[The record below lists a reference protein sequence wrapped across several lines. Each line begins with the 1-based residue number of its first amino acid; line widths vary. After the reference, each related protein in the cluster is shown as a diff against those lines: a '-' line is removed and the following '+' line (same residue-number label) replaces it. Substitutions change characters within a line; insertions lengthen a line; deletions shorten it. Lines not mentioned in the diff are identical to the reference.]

1 MKRTIF
7 ILVLISLLSLFSS
20 CSKADSNNNYNSDIC
35 NVDNKDDITSNETIE
50 NNSNPLLGKWIYVA
64 GQSGIEVSFTEDICS
79 MYYAQY
85 DTHDDY
91 KYTLD
96 NDSFTIYLEDENR
109 SIEHNYT
116 IINNVLVW
124 NWAMNFKDGEI
135 PNFNN
140 KYSDSLVGYYKSNAF
155 NDYYNFGKNGKLEV
169 IKEWNT
175 EYNYYYVATEDY
187 FHGIIGGQD
196 SEAFTGFKY
205 KINGDRIELLSI
217 DNSIY
222 DTLVPISKEDFI
234 NRQNSGI
241 KQYNPQYEL
250 LILKDNLEV
259 KDSPSLS
266 TNTVD
271 TTDKYAKLPY
281 LGISKEGEGYT
292 WYKTTN
298 NTWVADKNNEYVYPL
313 KFSDGD
319 KIIDNK
325 AANYLVGKWRSMDY
339 VNSTLEIFNDGS
351 FVETSNTDYLPNRKG
366 TYSLSDNSIFYQVDE
381 GYNYSQNF
389 AYINNVLAWDLFT
402 GTLYYKEGDYPI
414 LENEYTRK
422 LAGYYISDYG
432 DYYYFD
438 ANGKLIITSPNSTEF
453 NYYYTANDE
462 LYWIS
467 MDRGSSDFNYG
478 YRYKINNG
486 IIALYETTS
495 TSNAPFTTLSSVS
508 KEEFENVRA
517 TRSRVLFEKKDSL
530 IILADAI
537 KIRNSPSKNSDK
549 VGVVKKGDM
558 LSFTGQTQSADG
570 YTWYE
575 IADNQWIADDNGKWV
590 YLLKY

>member
-7 ILVLISLLSLFSS
+7 ILALISLLMIFSS
-20 CSKADSNNNYNSDIC
+20 CSKDSNNNDNGDIC
-35 NVDNKDDITSNETIE
+35 NVDNKDDITSNESIE
-50 NNSNPLLGKWIYVA
+50 NNNNPLLGKWIYVA

-96 NDSFTIYLEDENR
+96 NDLFIIYLEDENR

-140 KYSDSLVGYYKSNAF
+140 VYSDALIGYYKSNAF

-196 SEAFTGFKY
+196 SEAFTGSKY
-205 KINGDRIELLSI
+205 KINADDIELLSN

-266 TNTVD
+266 ANTVD
-271 TTDKYAKLPY
+271 TTDKYTKLPY
-281 LGISKEGEGYT
+281 SGMSKEGEGYT

-313 KFSDGD
+313 KFSNGD
-319 KIIDNK
+319 TVIDNK
-325 AANYLVGKWRSMDY
+325 PANHLVGKWRSMDY

-351 FVETSNTDYLPNRKG
+351 FVETSSNNDLPKRKG
-366 TYSLSDNSIFYQVDE
+366 TYNLSDNSIFYQVDE

-414 LENEYTRK
+414 LENEYTRR

-438 ANGKLIITSPNSTEF
+438 ANGKLIITSPNNIEF
-453 NYYYTANDE
+453 DYYYTANEE

-478 YRYKINNG
+478 YRYKITNG
-486 IIALYETTS
+486 IIELYETTN
-495 TSNAPFTTLSSVS
+495 TSNTPFTTLRSVS
-508 KEEFENVRA
+508 KEEFENIRA

-530 IILADAI
+530 IVLADAI

-575 IADNQWIADDNGKWV
+575 ITDNQWIADDNGKWI

>member
-7 ILVLISLLSLFSS
+7 ILALISLLMIFSS
-20 CSKADSNNNYNSDIC
+20 CSKNDNTTE
-35 NVDNKDDITSNETIE
+35 VRDNKDNKEENDTTEIAET
-50 NNSNPLLGKWIYVA
+50 NLNPLLSKWIYIA

-96 NDSFTIYLEDENR
+96 NDSFIIYLEDENR

-116 IINNVLVW
+116 IINNVLIW

-140 KYSDSLVGYYKSNAF
+140 EYSDALVGYYKSNASY
-155 NDYYNFGKNGKLEV
+155 DYYNFGKNGKLEV

-187 FHGIIGGQD
+187 FYGIIGGQD
-196 SEAFTGFKY
+196 SEVFTGSKY
-205 KINGDRIELLSI
+205 RINGHDIELLSN

-250 LILKDNLEV
+250 LILKDDLEV
-259 KDSPSLS
+259 KVSPSLS
-266 TNTVD
+266 SNTVD
-271 TTDKYAKLPY
+271 TADKYTKLPY
-281 LGISKEGEGYT
+281 SGISKEAEGYT

-298 NTWVADKNNEYVYPL
+298 DTWVADKNNEYVYPL

-325 AANYLVGKWRSMDY
+325 PANYLVGKWRSMDY

-351 FVETSNTDYLPNRKG
+351 FVETSSINDLPKRKG
-366 TYSLSDNSIFYQVDE
+366 TYNLSDNSIFYQVDE

-422 LAGYYISDYG
+422 LAGYYVSDYG
-432 DYYYFD
+432 DYHYFD
-438 ANGKLIITSPNSTEF
+438 ANGKLIITSPNKIEF
-453 NYYYTANDE
+453 DYYYTANDE

-467 MDRGSSDFNYG
+467 MDRGSSDFNYS

-486 IIALYETTS
+486 IIELYETTN
-495 TSNAPFTTLSSVS
+495 TSNTPFTTLSSVS
-508 KEEFENVRA
+508 KEEFENIRT

-530 IILADAI
+530 IVLADAI

-558 LSFTGQTQSADG
+558 LSFTGKTQSADG
-570 YTWYE
+570 YIWYE
-575 IADNQWIADDNGKWV
+575 ITDNQWIADDNSKWV

>member
-7 ILVLISLLSLFSS
+7 ILALISLLMIFSS
-20 CSKADSNNNYNSDIC
+20 CSKNDNTTKVRENK
-35 NVDNKDDITSNETIE
+35 DNKAENDTTEIAET
-50 NNSNPLLGKWIYVA
+50 NLNPLLGKWIYIS
-64 GQSGIEVSFTEDICS
+64 GQSVIEVSFTEDICS
-79 MYYAQY
+79 LYYAQY
-85 DTHDDY
+85 DTHDNY

-96 NDSFTIYLEDENR
+96 NDSFIIYLEDENR

-116 IINNVLVW
+116 IINNVLIW

-140 KYSDSLVGYYKSNAF
+140 VYSDALVGYYKSNAL

-196 SEAFTGFKY
+196 SEVFTGFKY
-205 KINGDRIELLSI
+205 KINGDCIELLSG
-217 DNSIY
+217 DNSLY

-250 LILKDNLEV
+250 LILKDDLKV
-259 KDSPSLS
+259 KDSPSS
-266 TNTVD
+266 SANTVD
-271 TTDKYAKLPY
+271 TTDKYTKLPY
-281 LGISKEGEGYT
+281 SGISKEAEGYT

-298 NTWVADKNNEYVYPL
+298 DTWVADKNNKYVYPL
-313 KFSDGD
+313 KFSEGD
-319 KIIDNK
+319 KTIDNK
-325 AANYLVGKWRSMDY
+325 PANQPVGKWRSMDY
-339 VNSTLEIFNDGS
+339 ANSTLEFFNDGS
-351 FVETSNTDYLPNRKG
+351 FVETSSNNDLPKRKG
-366 TYSLSDNSIFYQVDE
+366 TYNLSDNSIFYQVDE

-414 LENEYTRK
+414 LENEYTRN
-422 LAGYYISDYG
+422 LAGYYVSDYG

-438 ANGKLIITSPNSTEF
+438 ANGKLIITSPNNMEF
-453 NYYYTANDE
+453 DYYYTANDE

-478 YRYKINNG
+478 YKYKIKNG
-486 IIALYETTS
+486 IIELYETTS
-495 TSNAPFTTLSSVS
+495 TSDTPFTTLRSIS

-537 KIRNSPSKNSDK
+537 KIRSSPSKNSDK

-558 LSFTGQTQSADG
+558 LSFTGQTQSSDG

-575 IADNQWIADDNGKWV
+575 ISNNQWIADDNGKWV

>member
-7 ILVLISLLSLFSS
+7 ILALISLLMIFSS
-20 CSKADSNNNYNSDIC
+20 CSKNDNTTKVRENK
-35 NVDNKDDITSNETIE
+35 DNKVENDTTEIAET
-50 NNSNPLLGKWIYVA
+50 NLNPLLGKWIYVA

-96 NDSFTIYLEDENR
+96 NDSFTVYLEDENR

-140 KYSDSLVGYYKSNAF
+140 KYSDSLLGYYKSNAF

-175 EYNYYYVATEDY
+175 EYNYYYVATENY

-205 KINGDRIELLSI
+205 KINGDCIELLSG
-217 DNSIY
+217 DNSLY

-250 LILKDNLEV
+250 LILKDDLKV
-259 KDSPSLS
+259 KDSPSS
-266 TNTVD
+266 SANTVD
-271 TTDKYAKLPY
+271 TADKYTKLPY
-281 LGISKEGEGYT
+281 SGISKEAEGYT
-292 WYKTTN
+292 WHKTTN
-298 NTWVADKNNEYVYPL
+298 DTWVADKNNKYVYPL
-313 KFSDGD
+313 KFSEGD
-319 KIIDNK
+319 KTIDNK
-325 AANYLVGKWRSMDY
+325 PANQLVGKWRSMDY
-339 VNSTLEIFNDGS
+339 ANSTLEFFNDGS
-351 FVETSNTDYLPNRKG
+351 FVETSSNNDLPKRKG
-366 TYSLSDNSIFYQVDE
+366 TYNLSDNSIFYQVDE

-414 LENEYTRK
+414 LENEYTRN
-422 LAGYYISDYG
+422 LAGYYVSDYG

-438 ANGKLIITSPNSTEF
+438 ANGKLIITSPNNMEF
-453 NYYYTANDE
+453 DYYYTANNE

-467 MDRGSSDFNYG
+467 MERGSSDFNYG

-486 IIALYETTS
+486 IIELFETTS
-495 TSNAPFTTLSSVS
+495 ASNTPFTTLRSVS
-508 KEEFENVRA
+508 KEEFENVRT

-530 IILADAI
+530 IVLADAI

-558 LSFTGQTQSADG
+558 LQFTGQTKSADG

-575 IADNQWIADDNGKWV
+575 ITDNQWIADDNGKWV

>member
-1 MKRTIF
+1 MKRTVF
-7 ILVLISLLSLFSS
+7 ILVLMSLLMIFSS
-20 CSKADSNNNYNSDIC
+20 CSKNINTTE
-35 NVDNKDDITSNETIE
+35 VHENKGNKKE
-50 NNSNPLLGKWIYVA
+50 NNSTESAETNLNPLLGKWIYVA

-140 KYSDSLVGYYKSNAF
+140 KYSDSLVGYYKSNIF

-196 SEAFTGFKY
+196 SEAFTGSEYRF
-205 KINGDRIELLSI
+205 NGNNIELLSI
-217 DNSIY
+217 DSSVF
-222 DTLVPISKEDFI
+222 DTLIPISKEEFL
-234 NRQNSGI
+234 NRQDSGI

-250 LILKDNLEV
+250 LVLKDNLEV
-259 KDSPSLS
+259 KDFS
-266 TNTVD
+266 TTGANTVEVVN
-271 TTDKYAKLPY
+271 KYSRLPY
-281 LGISKEGEGYT
+281 SGISKEAEGYT

-298 NTWVADKNNEYVYPL
+298 DTWVADKNSEYVYPL

-325 AANYLVGKWRSMDY
+325 PANYLVGKWRSMDY
-339 VNSTLEIFNDGS
+339 ANSTLEFFNDGS

-414 LENEYTRK
+414 LENEYTRR

-438 ANGKLIITSPNSTEF
+438 ANGKLIITSPNNMEF
-453 NYYYTANDE
+453 DYYYTANEE

-486 IIALYETTS
+486 IIELYETTS
-495 TSNAPFTTLSSVS
+495 TNNTPFTTLRAITR
-508 KEEFENVRA
+508 EEFENVRA
-517 TRSRVLFEKKDSL
+517 TRSRVLFEKRDCL
-530 IILADAI
+530 IVLADAI
-537 KIRNSPSKNSDK
+537 KVRTEPSKKADK
-549 VGVVKKGDM
+549 VGLVKKGDM
-558 LSFTGQTQSADG
+558 LQFTGQTKSADG

-575 IADNQWIADDNGKWV
+575 ISNNQWIADDNGKWI

>member
-1 MKRTIF
+1 MKRSILV
-7 ILVLISLLSLFSS
+7 LVLISLLALFSS
-20 CSKADSNNNYNSDIC
+20 CSKDNNSDIS
-35 NVDNKDDITSNETIE
+35 NNDKKDEITSSEPIE
-50 NNSNPLLGKWIYVA
+50 SNSNPLLGKWIYVA

-91 KYTLD
+91 TYTLD

-140 KYSDSLVGYYKSNAF
+140 VYSDALVGYYKSSAF
-155 NDYYNFGKNGKLEV
+155 NDYYNFGRNGKLEV

-175 EYNYYYVATEDY
+175 EYNYYYVATEDHFY
-187 FHGIIGGQD
+187 GIIGGQD
-196 SEAFTGFKY
+196 SEAFTGSEYRF
-205 KINGDRIELLSI
+205 NGKNIELLF
-217 DNSIY
+217 DNNSIY
-222 DTLVPISKEDFI
+222 DTLTPVTKEDFI
-234 NRQNSGI
+234 IRQNSEI

-250 LILKDNLEV
+250 LILKDDLEV
-259 KDSPSLS
+259 KDSPSS
-266 TNTVD
+266 SANTVD
-271 TTDKYAKLPY
+271 TADKYIKLPY
-281 LGISKEGEGYT
+281 SGISKEAEGYI

-298 NTWVADKNNEYVYPL
+298 DTWVADKNNEYVYPL
-313 KFSDGD
+313 KFNDGD

-325 AANYLVGKWRSMDY
+325 PANQLVGKWRSMDY
-339 VNSTLEIFNDGS
+339 ANSTLEFFNDGS

-389 AYINNVLAWDLFT
+389 AYINNVLVWDLFT

-414 LENEYTRK
+414 LENEYTRR
-422 LAGYYISDYG
+422 LAGYYVSDYG

-438 ANGKLIITSPNSTEF
+438 ANGKLIITSPNNMEF
-453 NYYYTANDE
+453 DYFYTANDE
-462 LYWIS
+462 LYWID
-467 MDRGSSDFNYG
+467 MERGSSDFNYG

-486 IIALYETTS
+486 IIELYETTN
-495 TSNAPFTTLSSVS
+495 TSNNPFTTLRSVS
-508 KEEFENVRA
+508 KEEFENARA
-517 TRSRVLFEKKDSL
+517 TKSRVLFEKKDSL
-530 IILADAI
+530 IVLADAI
-537 KIRNSPSKNSDK
+537 KIRTSPSKNSDK

-558 LSFTGQTQSADG
+558 LQFTGQTQSADG

-575 IADNQWIADDNGKWV
+575 ISNDQWIADDNGKWV

>member
-7 ILVLISLLSLFSS
+7 ILALISLLMIFSS
-20 CSKADSNNNYNSDIC
+20 CSKNDNTTKVRENK
-35 NVDNKDDITSNETIE
+35 DNKAENDTTEIAET
-50 NNSNPLLGKWIYVA
+50 NLNPLLGKWIYVA

-96 NDSFTIYLEDENR
+96 NDSFTVYFEDENR

-140 KYSDSLVGYYKSNAF
+140 KYSDSLLGYYKSNAF

-169 IKEWNT
+169 IKEWNA

-205 KINGDRIELLSI
+205 KINGDCIELLSG
-217 DNSIY
+217 DNSLY

-241 KQYNPQYEL
+241 KQHNPQYEL
-250 LILKDNLEV
+250 LILKDDLKV
-259 KDSPSLS
+259 KDSPSS
-266 TNTVD
+266 SANTVD
-271 TTDKYAKLPY
+271 TADKYTKLPY
-281 LGISKEGEGYT
+281 SGISKEAEGYT

-298 NTWVADKNNEYVYPL
+298 DTWVADKNNKYVYPL
-313 KFSDGD
+313 KFSEGD
-319 KIIDNK
+319 KTIDNK
-325 AANYLVGKWRSMDY
+325 PANQLVGKWRSMDY
-339 VNSTLEIFNDGS
+339 ANSTLEFFNDGS

-414 LENEYTRK
+414 LENEFTRR
-422 LAGYYISDYG
+422 LAGYYVSDYG

-438 ANGKLIITSPNSTEF
+438 ANGKLIITSPNNMEF
-453 NYYYTANDE
+453 DYFYTANDE
-462 LYWIS
+462 LYWID
-467 MDRGSSDFNYG
+467 MERGSSDFNYG

-486 IIALYETTS
+486 IIELYETTN
-495 TSNAPFTTLSSVS
+495 TSNTPFTTLRSVS
-508 KEEFENVRA
+508 KEEFENARA

-537 KIRNSPSKNSDK
+537 KIRTSPSKNSEK
-549 VGVVKKGDM
+549 VSVVKKGDM
-558 LSFTGQTQSADG
+558 LQFTGQTKSADG

-575 IADNQWIADDNGKWV
+575 ISNNQWIADDNGKWV

>member
-1 MKRTIF
+1 MKRSILV
-7 ILVLISLLSLFSS
+7 LVLISLLALFSS
-20 CSKADSNNNYNSDIC
+20 CSKDNNSDIS
-35 NVDNKDDITSNETIE
+35 NNDKKDEITSSEPIE
-50 NNSNPLLGKWIYVA
+50 SNSNPLLGKWIYVA

-91 KYTLD
+91 TYTLD

-140 KYSDSLVGYYKSNAF
+140 VYSDALVGYYKSSAF
-155 NDYYNFGKNGKLEV
+155 NDYYNFGRNGKLEV

-175 EYNYYYVATEDY
+175 EYNYYYVATEDHFY
-187 FHGIIGGQD
+187 GIIGGQD
-196 SEAFTGFKY
+196 SEAFTGSEYRF
-205 KINGDRIELLSI
+205 NGKNIELLF
-217 DNSIY
+217 DNNSIY
-222 DTLVPISKEDFI
+222 DTLTPVTKEDFI
-234 NRQNSGI
+234 IRQNSEI

-250 LILKDNLEV
+250 LILKDDLEV
-259 KDSPSLS
+259 KDSPSS
-266 TNTVD
+266 SANTVD
-271 TTDKYAKLPY
+271 TADKYIKLPY
-281 LGISKEGEGYT
+281 SGISKEAEGYI

-298 NTWVADKNNEYVYPL
+298 DTWVADKNNEYVYPL
-313 KFSDGD
+313 KFNDGD

-325 AANYLVGKWRSMDY
+325 PANQLVGKWRSMDY
-339 VNSTLEIFNDGS
+339 ANSTLEFFNDGS

-414 LENEYTRK
+414 LENEYTRR
-422 LAGYYISDYG
+422 LAGYYVSDYG

-438 ANGKLIITSPNSTEF
+438 ANGKLIITSPNNMEF
-453 NYYYTANDE
+453 DYFYTANDE
-462 LYWIS
+462 LYWID
-467 MDRGSSDFNYG
+467 MERGSSDFNYG

-486 IIALYETTS
+486 IIELYETTN
-495 TSNAPFTTLSSVS
+495 TSNNPFTTLRSVS
-508 KEEFENVRA
+508 KEEFENARA
-517 TRSRVLFEKKDSL
+517 TKSRVLFEKKDSL
-530 IILADAI
+530 IVLADAI
-537 KIRNSPSKNSDK
+537 KIRTSPSKNSDK

-558 LSFTGQTQSADG
+558 LQFTGQTQSADG

-575 IADNQWIADDNGKWV
+575 ISNDQWIADDNGKWV

>member
-1 MKRTIF
+1 
-7 ILVLISLLSLFSS
+7 
-20 CSKADSNNNYNSDIC
+20 
-35 NVDNKDDITSNETIE
+35 
-50 NNSNPLLGKWIYVA
+50 
-64 GQSGIEVSFTEDICS
+64 
-79 MYYAQY
+79 
-85 DTHDDY
+85 
-91 KYTLD
+91 
-96 NDSFTIYLEDENR
+96 
-109 SIEHNYT
+109 
-116 IINNVLVW
+116 
-124 NWAMNFKDGEI
+124 MNFKDGEI

-140 KYSDSLVGYYKSNAF
+140 KYSDSLLGYYKSNAF

-205 KINGDRIELLSI
+205 KINGDCIELLSG

-234 NRQNSGI
+234 NRQKSGI

-250 LILKDNLEV
+250 LILKDDLEV
-259 KDSPSLS
+259 KDSPSS
-266 TNTVD
+266 SANTVD
-271 TTDKYAKLPY
+271 TADKYTKLPY
-281 LGISKEGEGYT
+281 SGISKEAEGYT

-298 NTWVADKNNEYVYPL
+298 DTWVADKNNEYVYPL

-325 AANYLVGKWRSMDY
+325 PANYLVGKWRSMDY
-339 VNSTLEIFNDGS
+339 ANSTLEFFNDGS

-414 LENEYTRK
+414 LENEYTRG
-422 LAGYYISDYG
+422 LAGYYVSDYG

-438 ANGKLIITSPNSTEF
+438 ANGKLIITSPNNMEF
-453 NYYYTANDE
+453 DYYYTANDE

-486 IIALYETTS
+486 IIELYETTN
-495 TSNAPFTTLSSVS
+495 TSNTPFTTLSSAS
-508 KEEFENVRA
+508 KEEFENIRA

-530 IILADAI
+530 IVLADAI

-558 LSFTGQTQSADG
+558 LSFTGQTQSSDG
-570 YTWYE
+570 YIWYE
-575 IADNQWIADDNGKWV
+575 ITDNQWIADDNGKWV
-590 YLLKY
+590 YLLKC

>member
-1 MKRTIF
+1 MKRSILV
-7 ILVLISLLSLFSS
+7 LVLISLLTLFSS
-20 CSKADSNNNYNSDIC
+20 CSKDSNNNDNGDIS
-35 NVDNKDDITSNETIE
+35 NVDNKDKITSNETTE
-50 NNSNPLLGKWIYVA
+50 NSNNPLLGKWIYVA
-64 GQSGIEVSFTEDICS
+64 GQSGIEVSFTEDVCS

-85 DTHDDY
+85 NTHDDY

-140 KYSDSLVGYYKSNAF
+140 KYSDSLLGYYKSNAF

-205 KINGDRIELLSI
+205 KINGDCIELLSG

-234 NRQNSGI
+234 NRQKSGI

-250 LILKDNLEV
+250 LILKDDLEV
-259 KDSPSLS
+259 KDSPSS
-266 TNTVD
+266 SANTVD
-271 TTDKYAKLPY
+271 TADKYTKLPY
-281 LGISKEGEGYT
+281 SGISKEAEGYT

-298 NTWVADKNNEYVYPL
+298 DTWVADKNNEYVYPL

-325 AANYLVGKWRSMDY
+325 PANYLVGKWRSMDY
-339 VNSTLEIFNDGS
+339 ANSTLEFFNDGS

-366 TYSLSDNSIFYQVDE
+366 TDSLSDNSIFYQVDE

-414 LENEYTRK
+414 LENEYTRG
-422 LAGYYISDYG
+422 LAGYYVSDYG

-438 ANGKLIITSPNSTEF
+438 ANGKLIITSPNNMEF
-453 NYYYTANDE
+453 DYYYTANDE

-486 IIALYETTS
+486 IIELYETINTDN
-495 TSNAPFTTLSSVS
+495 TPFTTLRSVS
-508 KEEFENVRA
+508 KEEFENAKA

-537 KIRNSPSKNSDK
+537 KIRTSPSKNSEK
-549 VGVVKKGDM
+549 VVVVKKGDM

-575 IADNQWIADDNGKWV
+575 ISNDQWIADDNGKWV

>member
-1 MKRTIF
+1 MKHTIF
-7 ILVLISLLSLFSS
+7 ILVLISLLTLSSS
-20 CSKADSNNNYNSDIC
+20 CSKDSNNNNNSDIS
-35 NVDNKDDITSNETIE
+35 NNDKNDEITSSEPIE
-50 NNSNPLLGKWIYVA
+50 SNSNPLLGKWIYVA

-96 NDSFTIYLEDENR
+96 NDSFTVYLEDENR

-140 KYSDSLVGYYKSNAF
+140 KYSDSLLGYYKSSAF

-205 KINGDRIELLSI
+205 KINGDCIELLSG

-234 NRQNSGI
+234 NRQKSGI

-250 LILKDNLEV
+250 LILKDDLEV
-259 KDSPSLS
+259 KDSPSS
-266 TNTVD
+266 SANTVYIA
-271 TTDKYAKLPY
+271 DKYTKLPY
-281 LGISKEGEGYT
+281 SGISKEAEGYT

-298 NTWVADKNNEYVYPL
+298 DTWVADKNNEYVYPL

-325 AANYLVGKWRSMDY
+325 PANYLVGKWRSMDY
-339 VNSTLEIFNDGS
+339 LNSTLEFFNDGS
-351 FVETSNTDYLPNRKG
+351 FVETSSNTDLPKRKG
-366 TYSLSDNSIFYQVDE
+366 TYNLSDNSIFYQVDE

-414 LENEYTRK
+414 LENEYTRN
-422 LAGYYISDYG
+422 LAGYYVSDYG

-438 ANGKLIITSPNSTEF
+438 ANGKLIITSPNNIEF
-453 NYYYTANDE
+453 DYYYTANNE

-467 MDRGSSDFNYG
+467 MERGSSDFNSG
-478 YRYKINNG
+478 YKYKINNG
-486 IIALYETTS
+486 IIELYETNNNSDT
-495 TSNAPFTTLSSVS
+495 PFTTLRSVS
-508 KEEFENVRA
+508 KEEFENVRT
-517 TRSRVLFEKKDSL
+517 TRSRVLLEKKDSL

-537 KIRNSPSKNSDK
+537 KVRTDPSKKADK
-549 VGVVKKGDM
+549 VGLVKKGDM
-558 LSFTGQTQSADG
+558 LQFTGQTKSADG

-575 IADNQWIADDNGKWV
+575 ISNNQWIADDNGKWV

>member
-1 MKRTIF
+1 MKHTIF
-7 ILVLISLLSLFSS
+7 ILVLIFLLSLFSS
-20 CSKADSNNNYNSDIC
+20 CSKDSNNNNNSDIS
-35 NVDNKDDITSNETIE
+35 NIDKKDDITSNKTIE
-50 NNSNPLLGKWIYVA
+50 NNNNSLLGKWIYVA

-85 DTHDDY
+85 NTHDDY

-96 NDSFTIYLEDENR
+96 NDSFTIYLEDEDR
-109 SIEHNYT
+109 SIEHNYS

-140 KYSDSLVGYYKSNAF
+140 KYSDSLVGYYKSNTF

-196 SEAFTGFKY
+196 SEAFTGSKY
-205 KINGDRIELLSI
+205 KIIGDDIELLSN

-222 DTLVPISKEDFI
+222 DTLLPISKEDFI

-250 LILKDNLEV
+250 LILKDDLEV

-266 TNTVD
+266 ANAVD
-271 TTDKYAKLPY
+271 TTDKYTKLPY
-281 LGISKEGEGYT
+281 SGISKEAEGYT

-298 NTWVADKNNEYVYPL
+298 DTWVADKNNEYVYPL

-325 AANYLVGKWRSMDY
+325 PANYLVGKWRSMDY
-339 VNSTLEIFNDGS
+339 ANSTLEFFNDGS

-389 AYINNVLAWDLFT
+389 AYINNVLAWDLFAR
-402 GTLYYKEGDYPI
+402 TLYYKEGDYPI
-414 LENEYTRK
+414 LENEYTRR
-422 LAGYYISDYG
+422 LAGYYVSDYG

-438 ANGKLIITSPNSTEF
+438 ANGKLIITSPNNMEF
-453 NYYYTANDE
+453 DYYYTANDE

-478 YRYKINNG
+478 YKYKFNNG
-486 IIALYETTS
+486 IIELYETTS
-495 TSNAPFTTLSSVS
+495 ASNAPFTTLRSVP

-558 LSFTGQTQSADG
+558 LSFTGQTQSSDG

-575 IADNQWIADDNGKWV
+575 ITDNKWIADDNGKWV